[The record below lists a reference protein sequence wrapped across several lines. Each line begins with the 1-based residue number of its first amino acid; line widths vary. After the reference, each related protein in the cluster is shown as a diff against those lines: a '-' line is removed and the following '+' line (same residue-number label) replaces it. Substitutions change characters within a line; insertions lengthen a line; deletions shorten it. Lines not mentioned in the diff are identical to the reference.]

1 MVIGHSI
8 SPVDWDYFAEV
19 KKKAEKAHWFFG
31 IYGLNDLRNMTKL
44 VKKLNIKNYN
54 VFRTDGIWTK
64 PREVNNEYPLPWKD
78 VKPRV
83 FQDEG
88 IRVTIR
94 QTYDLMI
101 DDTFE
106 AVLPNY
112 VKNVVILS
120 GYILVILDDLI
131 GNIYFFKR
139 QEKDWLFVAVLE
151 SFPHQSL
158 INRRLNHV
166 YLEEDN
172 IAFVY
177 NNRLREYDLD
187 TGKMIVNQQVR
198 NARSKEYLGKDI
210 TKKFIGKVVHRD

>member
-1 MVIGHSI
+1 M
-8 SPVDWDYFAEV
+8 
-19 KKKAEKAHWFFG
+19 
-31 IYGLNDLRNMTKL
+31 
-44 VKKLNIKNYN
+44 
-54 VFRTDGIWTK
+54 
-64 PREVNNEYPLPWKD
+64 
-78 VKPRV
+78 KPRV

-106 AVLPNY
+106 VILPNY
-112 VKNVVILS
+112 AKNVVILS

-131 GNIYFFKR
+131 GNMCLFKR
-139 QEKDWLFVAVLE
+139 QENDWLFVTVLE

-166 YLEEDN
+166 YLEVNN

-177 NNRLREYDLD
+177 NNRLRKYNLD
-187 TGKMIVNQQVR
+187 TGKMIVNQQVL
-198 NARSKEYLGKDI
+198 NARGKEYLGDDI
-210 TKKFIGKVVHRD
+210 TKKNYWKSGSSGLMSELKWGELLPAEFENWPCSKHGYAISICCFYVVYGRQRSVYTLSGKSI